1 MKFDIY
7 RWLTV
12 VLSIRLYYN
21 QQIYN
26 QITYTIFKRI
36 VHVEWWFLSLLKRNN
51 EIKRNCTI
59 LEILEIFEKYD
70 IFNAI
75 S

>member
-59 LEILEIFEKYD
+59 FEILEIFDKYD

>member
-51 EIKRNCTI
+51 EIKSNCTI
-59 LEILEIFEKYD
+59 FEIFEKYD